1 MPGFSEDDLP
11 FRNRSFTAVKRVGE
25 LGFCKNDVQADE
37 QEIIRNHIRH
47 MCGTLRGELREDTF
61 NLQLFLGC
69 ELTQLIVRLD
79 SRHGLD
85 KKRGAGG
92 GDVMHQAG
100 NGVFVFRLDGDD
112 VAVLPHGDD
121 RFLQDFGV
129 GRRRNDFLQGLSCP
143 GCGSAH
149 FSADIGK
156 LRRSAVGDLILP
168 YDGGVNFLLQEL
180 IGTQG
185 MEQVVNTRLADAVI
199 REIAFDKA
207 RGAENAGNIQQLT
220 AVERA
225 AQFRPGQGGPDIPH
239 TRKRR
244 AAAYNHHSAGAAG
257 LLYSDFH
264 FRRFRRRLQRQA
276 LLFGRGADCL
286 VRKHFQNG
294 RQFQR
299 FN

>member
-129 GRRRNDFLQGLSCP
+129 GR
-143 GCGSAH
+143 
-149 FSADIGK
+149 
-156 LRRSAVGDLILP
+156 
-168 YDGGVNFLLQEL
+168 
-180 IGTQG
+180 
-185 MEQVVNTRLADAVI
+185 
-199 REIAFDKA
+199 
-207 RGAENAGNIQQLT
+207 
-220 AVERA
+220 
-225 AQFRPGQGGPDIPH
+225 
-239 TRKRR
+239 
-244 AAAYNHHSAGAAG
+244 
-257 LLYSDFH
+257 
-264 FRRFRRRLQRQA
+264 
-276 LLFGRGADCL
+276 
-286 VRKHFQNG
+286 
-294 RQFQR
+294 
-299 FN
+299 